1 MDEAK
6 AHIKKEAVEKAK
18 DSLSEGTLLLTNRQK
33 LILLPDKSEFG
44 WKTVEEYSQQGLAE
58 NEDDGNIRR
67 AEERGEEAL
76 KSASTRKTAKQV
88 SSGSALRVHVFLH
101 REGGFF
107 RVEVPGVAS
116 VTANT
121 FLVAPPLI
129 TRQDREISSLLAN
142 LVIVAGPNTT

>member
-6 AHIKKEAVEKAK
+6 AHIEKEAVEKAK

-44 WKTVEEYSQQGLAE
+44 WKTVEEYLQQGLAE

-76 KSASTRKTAKQV
+76 KSAYTRKTAKQF
-88 SSGSALRVHVFLH
+88 SSGSALRIHVFLH
-101 REGGFF
+101 RTIG
-107 RVEVPGVAS
+107 
-116 VTANT
+116 
-121 FLVAPPLI
+121 
-129 TRQDREISSLLAN
+129 LLS
-142 LVIVAGPNTT
+142 G